1 MDQSCRPTSHATV
14 HSTSFPQLPVSWII
28 IIIILKFSYF
38 CCSWD
43 KKKVWCITA
52 DALKRRNRRK
62 RQSLFHSPSETM
74 LYKKLQHVWA
84 AVFPSW
90 LNAAEVTA
98 EKHAALFTCMHT
110 HCLLISDWN
119 ADRITKHLFFLHRQT
134 LCLNKS
140 VKTQT
145 QSLPHR
151 RAHFLSLKE
160 TNIILFLHAH
170 AHTQKKK
177 KVTPSVK
184 QSQRFCLTKLPFI
197 LRKRPVCLKAMLSGT
212 FTF

>member
-52 DALKRRNRRK
+52 DALKWRNRRK